1 MRRVFAQQ
9 SPLFNQD
16 KKKTSQK
23 LLFSRGFASF
33 QLHLYSHVAWGTSL
47 QPLSCLPAFPT
58 SWFLFCILLP
68 RPRRAL
74 FYTISNYAYLLG
86 FSIAVQKRGN
96 FSLKTKN
103 NVLCSGVHIFLFLIS
118 VMDQTGSNLAC
129 SIVSERLLSIN
140 FVTNWCKHYQCC
152 KRYGYLKERNR
163 SYNPSREK
171 IVFNLLDQSFL
182 DNFLVNVGFAGKRF
196 FIYLE
201 FGPINNFALF

>member
-1 MRRVFAQQ
+1 MLKYRKNNFSYYIQRPTFWGVKIYFLSWWWLFVVNSWTSNKVVRRVFAQQ

-86 FSIAVQKRGN
+86 FSIAAVQKRGN
-96 FSLKTKN
+96 FSLKSKN
-103 NVLCSGVHIFLFLIS
+103 NVLCSGVHIFLF
-118 VMDQTGSNLAC
+118 
-129 SIVSERLLSIN
+129 
-140 FVTNWCKHYQCC
+140 
-152 KRYGYLKERNR
+152 
-163 SYNPSREK
+163 
-171 IVFNLLDQSFL
+171 
-182 DNFLVNVGFAGKRF
+182 
-196 FIYLE
+196 
-201 FGPINNFALF
+201 

>member
-1 MRRVFAQQ
+1 MSYPLGAGASSGGPEGRSCEFFCNTTMHIYKKYLPSLSYKYIWKVMLKYKKNNFRYYFKRRKVWGVKIYFWSWWWVALCGELSWTSNKVVRRVFAQQ
-9 SPLFNQD
+9 SPHQD

-86 FSIAVQKRGN
+86 FSIAAVQKRGN
-96 FSLKTKN
+96 FSLEN
-103 NVLCSGVHIFLFLIS
+103 
-118 VMDQTGSNLAC
+118 
-129 SIVSERLLSIN
+129 
-140 FVTNWCKHYQCC
+140 
-152 KRYGYLKERNR
+152 
-163 SYNPSREK
+163 
-171 IVFNLLDQSFL
+171 
-182 DNFLVNVGFAGKRF
+182 
-196 FIYLE
+196 
-201 FGPINNFALF
+201 